1 MGIEHILVPI
11 DGTDVGF
18 RALSFGMDLAGAFD
32 AKLDAVH
39 TTTTEQ
45 PAESAPVLDRARRIL
60 DTGDVET
67 SLEVSPELDLD
78 FRPAD
83 RLGEDIL
90 DLVGER
96 GYDHVVMGHQ
106 EPPGP
111 VERAILG
118 SAAETVLRSERVTLT
133 VVP

>member
-1 MGIEHILVPI
+1 MAIDHILVPI

-18 RALSFGMDLAGAFD
+18 RALSFGMDLAAQFD
-32 AKLDAVH
+32 ARLDAVH
-39 TTTTEQ
+39 ITT
-45 PAESAPVLDRARRIL
+45 AEPDETAPIRTRVRRIL
-60 DTGDVET
+60 DTADVET
-67 SLEVSPELDLD
+67 SFEVSAELDLD

-90 DLVGER
+90 DLVAER
-96 GYDHVVMGHQ
+96 GYDHVVMGHE

-111 VERAILG
+111 VERALLG